1 MMNYVIGI
9 DLGGTNIRAAAVTPG
24 GEIFHR
30 IKISSEVE
38 KGKERVVRNLLDMI
52 EEIDRRAK
60 GEGRRLISV
69 GLGIPGTIFYDRGVI
84 AQSPNFPDWIDFD
97 LKSRL
102 AKDISLPFFID
113 NDANAAAIGEGW
125 LGAGKDE
132 KSFCCLTLGTG
143 IGGGLVFN
151 GDIWHGE
158 DGMGG
163 EIGHLIVDPDGPACG
178 CGGRGC
184 LETYASATGIIRMAK
199 ESYYSSDAVGLRE
212 RSNNNID
219 TVSSEMIYNLAKE
232 GDYYTRDI
240 LRAMSR
246 HLGIGLADL
255 VNLLNIG
262 LIIIGGGVAAAW
274 DLFIADT
281 IKEMRER
288 SYKVPGERVRIVRA
302 SCGDDAGILG
312 AACIALKHS
321 NLIRGLAPSKEREG
335 IL

>member
-1 MMNYVIGI
+1 MDYVIGI
-9 DLGGTNIRAAAVTPG
+9 DLGGTNIRAAAVTPNG
-24 GEIFHR
+24 KIFHR

-38 KGKERVVRNLLDMI
+38 KGNERVVRNLLDIIHEI
-52 EEIDRRAK
+52 EGRAK
-60 GEGRRLISV
+60 GEGKRLICV
-69 GLGIPGTIFYDRGVI
+69 GLGIPGIIFYDRGVI
-84 AQSPNFPDWIDFD
+84 SQSPNFPDWIDFD
-97 LKSRL
+97 LRSRL
-102 AKDISLPFFID
+102 AKDFSLPFFID

-125 LGAGKDE
+125 QGAGRGE

-163 EIGHLIVDPDGPACG
+163 EIGHLIVNPDGPSCG

-184 LETYASATGIIRMAK
+184 LEVYASATAIVRMAR
-199 ESYYSSDAVGLRE
+199 ESYSSSDAAGLRE

-219 TVSSEMIYNLAKE
+219 AVSSEMIYNLAKE
-232 GDYYTRDI
+232 GDHYTRNI
-240 LRAMSR
+240 LRVMAR
-246 HLGIGLADL
+246 YLGIGLADL

-274 DLFIADT
+274 DLFITDT

-288 SYKVPGERVRIVRA
+288 SYKIPGERVRVVRA
-302 SCGDDAGILG
+302 ACGDDAGILG
-312 AACIALKHS
+312 AAYMALCTTY
-321 NLIRGLAPSKEREG
+321 L
-335 IL
+335 